1 MSSGYFDKSK
11 SNTNSFSPVSGSIR
25 SLPPKKRRFVHF
37 AGESKGC
44 FDNAFSPPK
53 RVCKPTIDVAANSIE
68 AFEQHKADALSSLF
82 ENCRSAV
89 AMEAGD
95 LQVSLGRC
103 ATTPSQVIRN
113 NNAAG
118 SSKQQYQ
125 NLHYSVVIGICPPAT
140 SPQEQLQLQSSR
152 AVAQL
157 SPGVAAKVALLN
169 AYLKAQAQVLAKK
182 AKSS

>member
-1 MSSGYFDKSK
+1 MCH
-11 SNTNSFSPVSGSIR
+11 NSVTSYQ
-25 SLPPKKRRFVHF
+25 
-37 AGESKGC
+37 EY
-44 FDNAFSPPK
+44 
-53 RVCKPTIDVAANSIE
+53 
-68 AFEQHKADALSSLF
+68 
-82 ENCRSAV
+82 
-89 AMEAGD
+89 
-95 LQVSLGRC
+95 
-103 ATTPSQVIRN
+103 
-113 NNAAG
+113 NAAG